1 MKLFHHERARLV
13 LLAACMAGTSGNGC
27 SGNTPVRGGMGGD
40 SGGSGE
46 DGGSGGGATGGA
58 GASAGHGGASG
69 GAGDAGAT
77 GGASGEGGGG
87 GSASDAAAP
96 DDAGEATGGAGGAA
110 PGGPVLLV
118 IANDPDPSPNNGM
131 MMELTAKGLK
141 FEVQNSSTMP
151 LTPASANGK
160 SLVIINPNTPR
171 GNVPASFKDVAV
183 PVIVSK
189 DGPAT
194 QMMMATAVG
203 STDPAQTTIDITMPS
218 DALAAG
224 FPAGKLTIY
233 PKGNRVIFGT
243 PTADGKTVAT
253 TNGGAAIFYY
263 PAGAA
268 MVGGFK
274 APAKRVGFFWHR
286 TSDVTA
292 NGRKLFSAAIDWALK
307 P

>member
-1 MKLFHHERARLV
+1 MKLSHVGRSTLF
-13 LLAACMAGTSGNGC
+13 LLAACIAGAGVHGC
-27 SGNTPVRGGMGGD
+27 SGSAPKRGRTGGD
-40 SGGSGE
+40 NGAG
-46 DGGSGGGATGGA
+46 DGGSGGDGGRGGVTTGGA
-58 GASAGHGGASG
+58 GGGDQDAAARGGASG
-69 GAGDAGAT
+69 D
-77 GGASGEGGGG
+77 G
-87 GSASDAAAP
+87 GSGGQATDEAAAP
-96 DDAGEATGGAGGAA
+96 DDSGGPSGGAGGGAT
-110 PGGPVLLV
+110 PGGPILLV

-131 MMELTAKGLK
+131 MMELTSKGLK
-141 FEVQNSSTMP
+141 FEVQNSSMVP

-171 GNVPASFKDVAV
+171 GNVPASFKDVTV

-194 QMMMATAVG
+194 QMMMATGVG
-203 STDPAQTTIDITMPS
+203 STDPAQTTIDITMPG
-218 DALAAG
+218 DELAAG
-224 FPAGKLTIY
+224 FPMGKLTIY

-243 PTADGKTVAT
+243 PTAGGKTVAT